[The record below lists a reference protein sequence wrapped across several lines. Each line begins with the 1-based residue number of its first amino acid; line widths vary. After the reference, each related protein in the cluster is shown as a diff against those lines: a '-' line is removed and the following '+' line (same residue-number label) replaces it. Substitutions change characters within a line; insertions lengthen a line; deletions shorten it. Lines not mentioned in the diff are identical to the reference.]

1 MLYDCCI
8 WWKMEKISRKNKD
21 YFATFVN
28 SFWRIIS
35 GPILLLCIPYFLTSL
50 EQGYWYTFTGLSALS
65 IFADLGFTMIVLQ
78 FTAHEFAYLRFE
90 DGRELSGDIE
100 HLWRLASFFRFVISW
115 LKKVLCIFFPVM
127 LVGGYYFLS
136 LKHDNIDWQFAW
148 MLYSLASAGSFFN
161 ASILSFFEGC
171 NSVGLL
177 QSIRFRMSVVNI
189 SVTFICLYI
198 GLNIYALGIALL
210 TSILISGGYILYYFR
225 KVIIQLWMI
234 SAKRCYEWWPEF
246 SALIWRYGISWC
258 SGYFIFQIFTPL
270 AFYFHGADFSGKVG
284 ISIAMWTAGYSIAN
298 SWMTVIMPH
307 INMLVAERKW
317 QELDT
322 IFNRN
327 LHKMVFTMIVG
338 GGVYFILYLFLNDK
352 ISFFYRVLPNC
363 AMIML
368 YISWIIQSWISGVAY
383 YLRAHKREPLMKIS
397 IVSAI
402 WVAITT
408 YLCARFLPPEYMFA
422 GFLSQYWVVIVVY
435 KILKKQQKE
444 HLEAQA

>member
-1 MLYDCCI
+1 M
-8 WWKMEKISRKNKD
+8 
-21 YFATFVN
+21 
-28 SFWRIIS
+28 
-35 GPILLLCIPYFLTSL
+35 
-50 EQGYWYTFTGLSALS
+50 
-65 IFADLGFTMIVLQ
+65 
-78 FTAHEFAYLRFE
+78 
-90 DGRELSGDIE
+90 
-100 HLWRLASFFRFVISW
+100 
-115 LKKVLCIFFPVM
+115 
-127 LVGGYYFLS
+127 
-136 LKHDNIDWQFAW
+136 
-148 MLYSLASAGSFFN
+148 
-161 ASILSFFEGC
+161 
-171 NSVGLL
+171 
-177 QSIRFRMSVVNI
+177 
-189 SVTFICLYI
+189 
-198 GLNIYALGIALL
+198 
-210 TSILISGGYILYYFR
+210 
-225 KVIIQLWMI
+225 
-234 SAKRCYEWWPEF
+234 
-246 SALIWRYGISWC
+246 
-258 SGYFIFQIFTPL
+258 

-352 ISFFYRVLPNC
+352 IIFFNRVLPNY